1 MTFTGY
7 SHVSITVTD
16 LDKSRTW
23 YSNVL
28 GWTPMMEGR
37 TDTTTYAIG
46 TLSEGAMV
54 VLRVHDTPIGDHF
67 DERRPGLDHVSF
79 GVEAESDLHEL
90 EERLRS
96 ANATFTPAQDV
107 GYAQVLTFRDPDNIA
122 LEAFFTK

>member
-16 LDKSRTW
+16 LDQSRKW
-23 YSNVL
+23 YSDVL
-28 GWTPMMEGR
+28 GWTEMMEGR
-37 TDTTTYAIG
+37 TDTTTYVIG
-46 TLSEGAMV
+46 SLAEGATV
-54 VLRVHDTPIGDHF
+54 VLRVHDTPISDHF
-67 DERRPGLDHVSF
+67 DERRPGLDHASF

-90 EERLRS
+90 EERLRA
-96 ANATFTPAQDV
+96 ANATFTPTQDV